1 MSQPPAYTP
10 VGAGMPDILDAFYGF
25 LSTYLVHYVPAE
37 NIIRGWENRYALPSG
52 TNDYIIYTLSG
63 SSRVGTNALSEVS
76 ADGTMTFST
85 LFEGTV
91 QIDFCSDTEASRLW
105 AAYCDSLLRS
115 PVGPAFFAP
124 YGFSS
129 TYTDNP
135 VSVEYA
141 DGSDQYVKRT
151 TLTVHVCY
159 TLTSTVALE
168 YAERVWLSR
177 LENVDAHHK
186 P

>member
-1 MSQPPAYTP
+1 M
-10 VGAGMPDILDAFYGF
+10 
-25 LSTYLVHYVPAE
+25 
-37 NIIRGWENRYALPSG
+37 RYR
-52 TNDYIIYTLSG
+52 THTD
-63 SSRVGTNALSEVS
+63 
-76 ADGTMTFST
+76 
-85 LFEGTV
+85 
-91 QIDFCSDTEASRLW
+91 
-105 AAYCDSLLRS
+105 
-115 PVGPAFFAP
+115 
-124 YGFSS
+124 
-129 TYTDNP
+129 TDNP

-168 YAERVWLSR
+168 YAVRVRLSR